1 MTVFHTRL
9 ALLILTLVYT
19 IRVAQRL
26 NVRLFE
32 PQAFFFFRAAPL
44 LRLCCAS
51 APLLRLEFAWA
62 GLICNDACCVHNR
75 GFRLQGNGF
84 ARRGRRTA
92 DIMPSSVSLHTRW
105 FFPQHVC
112 TLFFCCSVFVL
123 RCPLSRL
130 THFSLL
136 NVPLCFPPPRFF
148 RQQTSLLTVL
158 PVVIQSSLAVIGFLN
173 AMLTVSTAAAAA
185 VSVAFVCVADVS
197 VQSRSCH
204 VFTVFTTFSLPL
216 FLPDESS
223 CCSHHATADMVCILP
238 RILHQHRPL
247 DSLLCFDL
255 SSILSSSVRKMSV
268 VRVSV

>member
-1 MTVFHTRL
+1 MRAVFTTGIFAFKGMVSQGEAGGQRTL
-9 ALLILTLVYT
+9 CPLLSHCIHVGSF
-19 IRVAQRL
+19 RSMSAH
-26 NVRLFE
+26 
-32 PQAFFFFRAAPL
+32 FFFL
-44 LRLCCAS
+44 L
-51 APLLRLEFAWA
+51 
-62 GLICNDACCVHNR
+62 
-75 GFRLQGNGF
+75 
-84 ARRGRRTA
+84 
-92 DIMPSSVSLHTRW
+92 
-105 FFPQHVC
+105 
-112 TLFFCCSVFVL
+112 FCFVL
-123 RCPLSRL
+123 RCSLSRL

-173 AMLTVSTAAAAA
+173 AMLTVSTTAAAAA

-204 VFTVFTTFSLPL
+204 VFTVFTAFSLPF

>member
-75 GFRLQGNGF
+75 DFRLQGNGF

-112 TLFFCCSVFVL
+112 TLFFFAVL
-123 RCPLSRL
+123 FCFEMLPL
-130 THFSLL
+130 
-136 NVPLCFPPPRFF
+136 PLD
-148 RQQTSLLTVL
+148 TLLTVER
-158 PVVIQSSLAVIGFLN
+158 SSVFSSSPLLQ
-173 AMLTVSTAAAAA
+173 TANKPAH
-185 VSVAFVCVADVS
+185 
-197 VQSRSCH
+197 R
-204 VFTVFTTFSLPL
+204 T
-216 FLPDESS
+216 S
-223 CCSHHATADMVCILP
+223 CCHPELSCCDWLLECHAHCQY
-238 RILHQHRPL
+238 H
-247 DSLLCFDL
+247 SSSS
-255 SSILSSSVRKMSV
+255 SSISRFRLCC
-268 VRVSV
+268 